1 MKVNGSFSRSSS
13 ARSSRKSAVLPKSS
27 YSSPTPGSAPRSP
40 RLGEHHYHA
49 APKSPIYAEQKS
61 PSYPRSPLL
70 ERGTKSPKVQLC
82 SPSRAERIF
91 DFNQGACPKSPILPP
106 KSPRSPRSFNYEEV
120 QKEAT
125 ASSSEQY
132 NFDLQS
138 PPKSKLSKAFH
149 RQQYQASKSDSSN
162 SKSSLEYHSTTT
174 HPTGEYQDI
183 EYKICHSLDSESTK
197 SETQTCS
204 SYRYSSRHSSFKE
217 KSKKPK
223 CNIRTNPGYDERY
236 SSSKSINESERAER
250 PIQRCRK
257 STSDLTDMTDDAA
270 NTTMTSLS
278 RPSSPRRKGSVKGGL
293 AYLASRRGSRDS
305 VASNMSNV
313 SNEDIGPLNFQNT
326 ARGRQRR
333 TSNFL
338 ELPVPDHIRPRVC
351 SLPEKAYNPRL
362 SDDLYR
368 LRTFSITNKGGVVN
382 CGDSI
387 INRRSR
393 SNTSVNSTASKAS
406 NVSGERSPFDGS
418 CCGSGYHTVDST
430 PLGSPEEMEVPKYRV
445 VMLGD
450 AGVGKT
456 ALVSQFMT
464 SEYMNTYDASLDD
477 EFGERTVSVLLDGEE
492 SEMIF
497 IDHPASEMSVENSL
511 STYEPHACVVVYS
524 VVARAS
530 FQHTEE
536 TLNYLWREGYTQE
549 KSVIVVGN
557 KADLARSRVITSNG
571 TFITP
576 ASKIWSLQP
585 QFLAVIAINSVRCP
599 SSHAKASGTGD
610 RYTRELTTVMFPEM
624 PQSDDASVVPDI
636 PKTDPCYRFK
646 FEGMDKHEF
655 YSPGFEDKPNYT
667 NNTNCVRVLEA
678 PEGHIIK
685 LDFRDY
691 FEIEQS
697 NNCEHDFLEVRNGQ
711 HGYNDRIERKFCGND
726 FPPMIQS
733 SDRYL
738 WIHFKSDENI
748 EYRGFRAVFEFVP
761 RPSGWSVPDI
771 PMCRL
776 DKTLQEEGNI
786 SKIDIPP
793 NITEFRHKYKVA
805 TDCIWAITVKPNQ
818 RIQLQFK
825 KFDLDKPNECD
836 KNFVQIFST
845 HTDLNSMEK
854 QFCGSIADTVLSK
867 KNVMFVRF
875 FAVYNSTVNSNFEA
889 NFTAYRD
896 IDKQSKGEK
905 DGCNKDEFNC
915 EDATCISETLRCNGR
930 YNCRFR
936 WDEDNCQACV
946 SPSFTTASRN

>member
-40 RLGEHHYHA
+40 HYHH
-49 APKSPIYAEQKS
+49 EQKS
-61 PSYPRSPLL
+61 PIYPRSPLV
-70 ERGTKSPKVQLC
+70 ERSAKSPKVQLC
-82 SPSRAERIF
+82 SPSQTERIF
-91 DFNQGACPKSPILPP
+91 DFNQSTGPKSPNLPP

-120 QKEAT
+120 QIHNEGTST
-125 ASSSEQY
+125 ASF
-132 NFDLQS
+132 NLQS
-138 PPKSKLSKAFH
+138 PPKSKLSKVFH
-149 RQQYQASKSDSSN
+149 RQQYQSSKSDSSN

-174 HPTGEYQDI
+174 HPTRGYQDI
-183 EYKICHSLDSESTK
+183 EYKICHSLDSESQ
-197 SETQTCS
+197 SDTQTCS

-236 SSSKSINESERAER
+236 SSSKSINESDRTDKALL
-250 PIQRCRK
+250 RCRK

-305 VASNMSNV
+305 IASNMSNV

-338 ELPVPDHIRPRVC
+338 ELPDHIRPRVC

-393 SNTSVNSTASKAS
+393 SNTSVNSTASRAS

-450 AGVGKT
+450 SGVGKT

-497 IDHPASEMSVENSL
+497 IDHPSSEMSVENSL

-530 FQHTEE
+530 FQHAEE

-557 KADLARSRVITSNG
+557 KADLARSRVITANEG
-571 TFITP
+571 K
-576 ASKIWSLQP
+576 A
-585 QFLAVIAINSVRCP
+585 LAVARDCKFIETSSGIQHNVDELLVGILKQIRLRESREKKKSGSKKESNKLHGSKTSLSLNIA
-599 SSHAKASGTGD
+599 
-610 RYTRELTTVMFPEM
+610 REILQKICM
-624 PQSDDASVVPDI
+624 
-636 PKTDPCYRFK
+636 
-646 FEGMDKHEF
+646 
-655 YSPGFEDKPNYT
+655 
-667 NNTNCVRVLEA
+667 
-678 PEGHIIK
+678 
-685 LDFRDY
+685 
-691 FEIEQS
+691 
-697 NNCEHDFLEVRNGQ
+697 
-711 HGYNDRIERKFCGND
+711 ND
-726 FPPMIQS
+726 
-733 SDRYL
+733 
-738 WIHFKSDENI
+738 
-748 EYRGFRAVFEFVP
+748 
-761 RPSGWSVPDI
+761 
-771 PMCRL
+771 
-776 DKTLQEEGNI
+776 I
-786 SKIDIPP
+786 SKSRSCE
-793 NITEFRHKYKVA
+793 NLH
-805 TDCIWAITVKPNQ
+805 
-818 RIQLQFK
+818 
-825 KFDLDKPNECD
+825 
-836 KNFVQIFST
+836 
-845 HTDLNSMEK
+845 
-854 QFCGSIADTVLSK
+854 VL
-867 KNVMFVRF
+867 
-875 FAVYNSTVNSNFEA
+875 
-889 NFTAYRD
+889 
-896 IDKQSKGEK
+896 
-905 DGCNKDEFNC
+905 
-915 EDATCISETLRCNGR
+915 
-930 YNCRFR
+930 
-936 WDEDNCQACV
+936 
-946 SPSFTTASRN
+946 

>member
-13 ARSSRKSAVLPKSS
+13 ARSSRKSVALPKSS

-40 RLGEHHYHA
+40 HYHH
-49 APKSPIYAEQKS
+49 EQKS
-61 PSYPRSPLL
+61 PNYPRSPLL
-70 ERGTKSPKVQLC
+70 ERGAKSPKVQLS
-82 SPSRAERIF
+82 SPSQTERIF
-91 DFNQGACPKSPILPP
+91 DFNQSTGPKSPNLPL
-106 KSPRSPRSFNYEEV
+106 KSPRSPRSFNLQEEV
-120 QKEAT
+120 QVHEGTST
-125 ASSSEQY
+125 AHF
-132 NFDLQS
+132 NLQS

-149 RQQYQASKSDSSN
+149 RQQYQSSKSDSSN

-174 HPTGEYQDI
+174 HPTGGYQDI
-183 EYKICHSLDSESTK
+183 EYKICHSLDSESD
-197 SETQTCS
+197 TQTCS

-223 CNIRTNPGYDERY
+223 CNIRTNPGYDE
-236 SSSKSINESERAER
+236 SKSINESDRTDKALL
-250 PIQRCRK
+250 RCRK

-393 SNTSVNSTASKAS
+393 SNTSVNSTASRAS

-450 AGVGKT
+450 SGVGKT

-497 IDHPASEMSVENSL
+497 IDHPSSEMSVENSL

-530 FQHTEE
+530 FQHAEE

-557 KADLARSRVITSNG
+557 KADLARSRVITANEG
-571 TFITP
+571 K
-576 ASKIWSLQP
+576 A
-585 QFLAVIAINSVRCP
+585 LAVARDCKFIETSSGIQHNVDELLVGILKQIRLRESREKKKSGSKKESNKLHGSKTSLSLNIA
-599 SSHAKASGTGD
+599 
-610 RYTRELTTVMFPEM
+610 REILQKICM
-624 PQSDDASVVPDI
+624 
-636 PKTDPCYRFK
+636 
-646 FEGMDKHEF
+646 
-655 YSPGFEDKPNYT
+655 
-667 NNTNCVRVLEA
+667 
-678 PEGHIIK
+678 
-685 LDFRDY
+685 
-691 FEIEQS
+691 
-697 NNCEHDFLEVRNGQ
+697 
-711 HGYNDRIERKFCGND
+711 ND
-726 FPPMIQS
+726 
-733 SDRYL
+733 
-738 WIHFKSDENI
+738 
-748 EYRGFRAVFEFVP
+748 
-761 RPSGWSVPDI
+761 
-771 PMCRL
+771 
-776 DKTLQEEGNI
+776 I
-786 SKIDIPP
+786 SKSRSCE
-793 NITEFRHKYKVA
+793 NLH
-805 TDCIWAITVKPNQ
+805 
-818 RIQLQFK
+818 
-825 KFDLDKPNECD
+825 
-836 KNFVQIFST
+836 
-845 HTDLNSMEK
+845 
-854 QFCGSIADTVLSK
+854 VL
-867 KNVMFVRF
+867 
-875 FAVYNSTVNSNFEA
+875 
-889 NFTAYRD
+889 
-896 IDKQSKGEK
+896 
-905 DGCNKDEFNC
+905 
-915 EDATCISETLRCNGR
+915 
-930 YNCRFR
+930 
-936 WDEDNCQACV
+936 
-946 SPSFTTASRN
+946 